1 MPIVGPITADFVS
14 NATTASNESVT
25 GMSFPVASGRMYKF
39 RFHVL
44 LTVAA
49 TTTGVE
55 LAVDTP
61 ALTIGAWG
69 SHVPTTTT
77 AITFATGTDDAGGV
91 NTDTAVAAGTFA
103 TVEGFARPSAD
114 GAIALR
120 IDTDAA
126 FAATVKAGSFIE
138 YRDCGV

>member
-1 MPIVGPITADFVS
+1 
-14 NATTASNESVT
+14 
-25 GMSFPVASGRMYKF
+25 MYKF
-39 RFHVL
+39 RFNVL

-69 SHVPTTTT
+69 SSIPTTTT
-77 AITFATGTDDAGGV
+77 TLTHATGTDDAGGV

-126 FAATVKAGSFIE
+126 FAATVKAGSFVE